1 MVFETPRTPKMPE
14 LFAEIAL
21 LFAENAPAAGAS
33 SPMSTLI
40 PLLPIPI
47 LFYFLMIR
55 PKQLEDRKRL
65 AMIAALKKN
74 DRVVTLSGIYG
85 TVVAVD
91 SEQDRVVLR
100 VDDERGVKI
109 AFSKASVVK
118 VVDAS
123 AEKDKDKE
131 KVG

>member
-123 AEKDKDKE
+123 TEKDKDKE